1 MRRGLRLG
9 RRRKGSVNGLLPL
22 LFAMCGW
29 LLLSACLQAKQD
41 GQGEA
46 SLLADIRSLSP
57 AIVLDMPY
65 ARTDNFTGKRVS
77 GYNTARCLLHPPVA
91 KALANVEHGLRS
103 SGYALVVYDCYRPT
117 VAVDDFMRWT
127 RNADTSTKAE
137 YYPDLDKSVL
147 VPDYIAE
154 KSGHSKA
161 ATVDVGLLDCR
172 TQACVKLDMGTSF
185 DFFGARANTFYPQIT
200 EQQRDNRDLLLKAM
214 AEQGFENYPLEWWH
228 FTWKAAALPDQA
240 YSFPI
245 Q

>member
-1 MRRGLRLG
+1 MRRETGLG
-9 RRRKGSVNGLLPL
+9 RHIMDSMNGFAAVLVAVCGAMLPSV
-22 LFAMCGW
+22 
-29 LLLSACLQAKQD
+29 CLQAKQSHT
-41 GQGEA
+41 GV
-46 SLLADIRSLSP
+46 LVDIKSLSP

-65 ARTDNFTGKRVS
+65 ARRDNFTGKPVT
-77 GYNTARCLLHPPVA
+77 GYNAARCLLHPPVA
-91 KALANVEHGLRS
+91 QALANVEQGLR
-103 SGYALVVYDCYRPT
+103 GRGFALVVYDCYRPT

-172 TQACVKLDMGTSF
+172 VQACVKLDMGTPF
-185 DFFGARANTFYPQIT
+185 DFFGPRANTMYPQIT
-200 EQQRDNRDLLLKAM
+200 AQQRVNRDLLLKAM
-214 AEQGFENYPLEWWH
+214 AEQGFENYPMEWWH
-228 FTWKAAALPDQA
+228 FSWKAAKLPDQA